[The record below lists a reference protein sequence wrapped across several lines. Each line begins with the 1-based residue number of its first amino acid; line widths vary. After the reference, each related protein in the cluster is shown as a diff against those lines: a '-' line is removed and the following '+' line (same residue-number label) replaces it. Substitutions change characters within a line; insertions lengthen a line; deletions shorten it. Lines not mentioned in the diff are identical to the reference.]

1 MSDKKKSKQTLVGVG
16 VPSADEIAADAEAKA
31 AEATASA
38 EAMKQDVEEEAAS
51 VGAELEEGAVDP
63 QEKAAKDSSRSD
75 DDTRAATVSA
85 KKKERDSKA
94 PPADSTKAASTKADS
109 TKADSKQADSKQAA
123 SKQDSKDGLSQ
134 AALDKKR
141 AAAEGMT
148 PAPEPSLPAAAEPSQ
163 ADLDKKRADAEGM
176 APVKPPASDSDEP
189 DEERRPALYLAEY
202 ETPEAL
208 HKAACLVRDEGFQNW
223 DCHTPYPVHGLD
235 EAMGLPPTKIGII
248 SFIHALIGLT
258 TAVLMIQFMNNWD
271 YPIIVG
277 GKPAGAFA
285 PMVPIMFELTVLLTG
300 FGTLFG
306 LLHLAGLPRHH
317 HPIFES
323 DRFASSTD
331 DKFFI
336 SIEVKDPNFDLN
348 KTRELLEG
356 TSPSHLEL
364 VEEDLV

>member
-1 MSDKKKSKQTLVGVG
+1 MSDNKKNKQTLVGMG
-16 VPSADEIAADAEAKA
+16 APTAEEIAADAAEKAEEVVEAKA
-31 AEATASA
+31 AEA
-38 EAMKQDVEEEAAS
+38 EEATEAALAAADS
-51 VGAELEEGAVDP
+51 EPPESEDEE
-63 QEKAAKDSSRSD
+63 DSEDEDESEDDSDSEDESEDEDDSESDDEDSDASD
-75 DDTRAATVSA
+75 DDDSA
-85 KKKERDSKA
+85 DDES
-94 PPADSTKAASTKADS
+94 
-109 TKADSKQADSKQAA
+109 
-123 SKQDSKDGLSQ
+123 
-134 AALDKKR
+134 
-141 AAAEGMT
+141 
-148 PAPEPSLPAAAEPSQ
+148 
-163 ADLDKKRADAEGM
+163 
-176 APVKPPASDSDEP
+176 SDDDEDEP
-189 DEERRPALYLAEY
+189 ESKRPALYLAEY

-208 HKAACLVRDEGFQNW
+208 HHAACQVRDEGFENW

-235 EAMGLPPTKIGII
+235 DAMGLPPTKIGVI
-248 SFIHALIGLT
+248 SFIHAVIGLT

-323 DRFASSTD
+323 DRFLKSTD

-336 SIEVKDPNFDLN
+336 SIEVKDPNFDLK

-356 TSPSHLEL
+356 TDPSHLEL

>member
-1 MSDKKKSKQTLVGVG
+1 MSDNKKNKQTLVGMG
-16 VPSADEIAADAEAKA
+16 APTAEEIAADAAKKA
-31 AEATASA
+31 AEATDAVETEVA
-38 EAMKQDVEEEAAS
+38 EAEAK
-51 VGAELEEGAVDP
+51 VAEVATALESKGSNDESEDNESEDDESEDDESEDDESDRDESDHSDYGLESDDETPAVTTSAKRKRESAAP
-63 QEKAAKDSSRSD
+63 KAA
-75 DDTRAATVSA
+75 
-85 KKKERDSKA
+85 
-94 PPADSTKAASTKADS
+94 
-109 TKADSKQADSKQAA
+109 
-123 SKQDSKDGLSQ
+123 
-134 AALDKKR
+134 
-141 AAAEGMT
+141 AAA
-148 PAPEPSLPAAAEPSQ
+148 AAAKV
-163 ADLDKKRADAEGM
+163 D
-176 APVKPPASDSDEP
+176 ASDGASET
-189 DEERRPALYLAEY
+189 RRPALYLAEY

-208 HKAACLVRDEGFQNW
+208 HEAACRVRDEGFENW
-223 DCHTPYPVHGLD
+223 DCHTPYAIHGMD

-248 SFIHALIGLT
+248 SFIHAVIGLT
-258 TAVLMIQFMNNWD
+258 TAVLMIQYMNNWD

-323 DRFASSTD
+323 DRFAASTD

-336 SIEVKDPNFDLN
+336 SIEVKDPNFDIK

-356 TSPSHLEL
+356 TNPSHLEL

>member
-1 MSDKKKSKQTLVGVG
+1 MGAPT
-16 VPSADEIAADAEAKA
+16 AEEIAADAAEKAEEVAEAKA
-31 AEATASA
+31 AEA
-38 EAMKQDVEEEAAS
+38 EEATEAAHAAADS
-51 VGAELEEGAVDP
+51 EPPESEDEDESEDEEAP
-63 QEKAAKDSSRSD
+63 TAAAKADDSSD
-75 DDTRAATVSA
+75 DD
-85 KKKERDSKA
+85 D
-94 PPADSTKAASTKADS
+94 D
-109 TKADSKQADSKQAA
+109 
-123 SKQDSKDGLSQ
+123 
-134 AALDKKR
+134 
-141 AAAEGMT
+141 
-148 PAPEPSLPAAAEPSQ
+148 
-163 ADLDKKRADAEGM
+163 
-176 APVKPPASDSDEP
+176 DEP
-189 DEERRPALYLAEY
+189 ESKRPALYLAEY

-208 HKAACLVRDEGFQNW
+208 HHAACQVRDEGFENW

-235 EAMGLPPTKIGII
+235 DAMGLPPTKIGVI
-248 SFIHALIGLT
+248 SFIHAVIGLT

-323 DRFASSTD
+323 DRFLRSTD

-336 SIEVKDPNFDLN
+336 SIEVKDPNFDLK

-356 TSPSHLEL
+356 TDPSHLEL